1 MGTVNAHI
9 FFIEMPKRS
18 LRTVLSIKL
27 LSLPEPP
34 NEHHNEELVKEPPNE
49 HHNEELVKEP
59 PNEHHNEELVKEFVG
74 EEHHN
79 EELVKEFVG
88 EEHHNEELV
97 KEFVGEEPPN
107 EHHNKEDIAT
117 KVVKSVDDDMDAYT
131 DGQDENADRSASTE
145 VEEMLTGG
153 SDLCGMIEKILEGGY
168 KENAFRDSDI
178 GASTDVE
185 SSDDDYNYDVEEEF
199 LRQINGGSVSTEAPF
214 VGGYKQAPHT
224 YSVINAYP
232 YVLKTKATSV

>member
-34 NEHHNEELVKEPPNE
+34 NEHHNEELVKEPPN
-49 HHNEELVKEP
+49 
-59 PNEHHNEELVKEFVG
+59 
-74 EEHHN
+74 
-79 EELVKEFVG
+79 
-88 EEHHNEELV
+88 EHHNEELV